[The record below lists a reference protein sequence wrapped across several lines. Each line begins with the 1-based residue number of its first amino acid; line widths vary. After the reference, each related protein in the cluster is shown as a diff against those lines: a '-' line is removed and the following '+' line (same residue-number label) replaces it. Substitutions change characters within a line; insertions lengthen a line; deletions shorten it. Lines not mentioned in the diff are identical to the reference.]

1 MKKTFKFFA
10 AALAI
15 VAAASCA
22 KEISNDN
29 IQNENPAEETVHMT
43 FSASFDSEGETKT
56 VLAKKNFV
64 HWTDEDAIGV
74 YAYNEYETRLYAPFV
89 IDATSNDQDPTFA
102 VFEGDIPYNSSN
114 SYYGVFPASG
124 WAPTLIQF
132 NDGLASQKAV
142 KDSFDPAKHVVVSEK
157 ARGGTYDHFVFH
169 NVCALL
175 KVTLAIDNI
184 YSIKVTGSH
193 THGSTN
199 YGIGDSFGFYTSD
212 LSAKTYSFG
221 YWSEDGFN
229 DITLAN
235 ADSTPLE
242 NGATYYI
249 VVPHVTVK
257 GFNVSLYNAEGKVI
271 AQKSKASDFKI
282 ERNKIYNLGTFDESL
297 VKPEEELSV
306 SASSISIAEID
317 AAASFTISANRNW
330 KATSNVNWLTLS
342 STSGTSGSNIMVNVA
357 AENNPNTY
365 SRSATI
371 TITGENETRT
381 IQVTQAAGHTYR
393 IVGDKLKYAYD
404 LTDGLYVI
412 ASKYDSNK
420 FWSASNGKLATTTKS
435 KDADFYL
442 RQIFEYKSDASK
454 INTSID
460 TYHSWSAGTWKSMT
474 TGKYL
479 DENLNLTAD
488 ENSAVYLV
496 FANNWGGH
504 GGEELN
510 GFDVYHSNSTSSDKS
525 TLWLNTDRYELVFG
539 DMKLYYSD
547 TDANSVNKRKYYV
560 YKVVAQ

>member
-56 VLAKKNFV
+56 VLAENNFV

-74 YAYNEYETRLYAPFV
+74 YAVNDEYTQLYAPFV

-102 VFEGDIPYNSSN
+102 VFEGDIPYSSSN
-114 SYYGVFPASG
+114 SYYAVLPSLG
-124 WAPTLIQF
+124 WAGSQIKF
-132 NDGLASQKAV
+132 IDGLASQKAV

-157 ARGGTYDHFVFH
+157 AKGGTYDHFVFH

-184 YSIKVTGSH
+184 YSIKVTG
-193 THGSTN
+193 THGSAD
-199 YGIGDSFGFYTSD
+199 YGIGDPFGFYASD
-212 LSAKTYSFG
+212 LSAKTYSFS
-221 YWSEDGFN
+221 YWSVGGFN

-257 GFNVSLYNAEGKVI
+257 GFNVSLCNAEGKVI

-342 STSGTSGSNIMVNVA
+342 STSGASGSNIMVNVTA
-357 AENNPNTY
+357 QNNPNTY

-381 IQVTQAAGHTYR
+381 IQVTQAAGHKYR
-393 IVGDKLKYAYD
+393 IVGDKLKYASD

-412 ASKYDSNK
+412 ASKFDSSK
-420 FWSASNGKLATTTKS
+420 FWAESQEKLTTTTKS
-435 KDADFYL
+435 TDAEFYP

-460 TYHSWSAGTWKSMT
+460 SYHSWSAGTWKSMT

-488 ENSAVYLV
+488 ENSALYLV
-496 FANNWGGH
+496 YANNWGGNG
-504 GGEELN
+504 GGELD
-510 GFDVYHSNSTSSDKS
+510 GFDVYNSKSTSSSKS
-525 TLWLNTDRYELVFG
+525 TLWYNSDRYEFVFG
-539 DMKLYYSD
+539 DMNLYY
-547 TDANSVNKRKYYV
+547 TDSNSVNKRKYYV

>member
-29 IQNENPAEETVHMT
+29 IQNETPTEETVHMT

-56 VLAKKNFV
+56 VLAGNTFV

-124 WAPTLIQF
+124 WATTLIKF
-132 NDGLASQKAV
+132 NDGLASQNAV
-142 KDSFDPAKHVVVSEK
+142 KGSFDPEKHIVVSEK
-157 ARGGTYDHFVFH
+157 AKGGTYDHFVFH

-184 YSIKVTGSH
+184 YSIKVAGTH
-193 THGSTN
+193 THG
-199 YGIGDSFGFYTSD
+199 GIGDPFTFFASD

-221 YWSEDGFN
+221 SWTKNGFN

-317 AAASFTISANRNW
+317 AAASFTISANRDW
-330 KATSNVNWLTLS
+330 KATSNANWLTLS

-393 IVGDKLKYAYD
+393 IVGDKLTYASD

-442 RQIFEYKSDASK
+442 RQIFEYKSDPSK
-454 INTSID
+454 INTELD
-460 TYHSWSAGTWKSMT
+460 EYYSWSAGSWKSLT

-479 DENLNLTAD
+479 DENLNLNAD

-496 FANNWGGH
+496 SANNWGNN
-504 GGEELN
+504 GGGELN
-510 GFDVYHSNSTSSDKS
+510 GFDVYHSNSTSSNKS
-525 TLWLNTDRYELVFG
+525 TLWYNSDRYEFVFG
-539 DMKLYYSD
+539 DMNLYY
-547 TDANSVNKRKYYV
+547 TDSNSVNKRKYYV